1 MAIYTPRGLKIRLP
15 IDYGFALMTRLY
27 PRITPF
33 KFLKVTEALELL
45 PAAWA
50 SIAAVL
56 AFLTLKSPYTIC
68 AVIVGVQIIAHV
80 MRMSALPIPRIFT
93 DPANVYSYGSGYG
106 MFLILI
112 CALGYF
118 KLSWQGVAAFLVARA
133 AAGLVNGII
142 AWVHQFG
149 IHRKT
154 GLAVTTSEIVFLNTY
169 TQLARRF
176 GVEMDLSVKDDEL
189 KEENWRGTLNQLA
202 MEWPE
207 VVARFTP
214 D

>member
-15 IDYGFALMTRLY
+15 IDYSFALMTRLY

-45 PAAWA
+45 PAVWA

-56 AFLTLKSPYTIC
+56 AFLILESPYSIC
-68 AVIVGVQIIAHV
+68 AVIAGVQIIAHV

-93 DPANVYSYGSGYG
+93 GPANIYSYVSGYG
-106 MFLILI
+106 IFMILI

-118 KLSWQGVAAFLVARA
+118 QLGWEGVAAFLIARA
-133 AAGLVNGII
+133 AAGCVNVVI
-142 AWVHQFG
+142 AWVHQSG

-176 GVEMDLSVKDDEL
+176 NVEMDLSVNDDEL
-189 KEENWRGTLNQLA
+189 KEENWSGTLNQLA
-202 MEWPE
+202 TEWPE